1 MHSLGSLINH
11 AVAATTPAQA
21 MRAQRHPNSAAVLPG
36 QATDAIMLERRR
48 RGICLLI
55 EHMNEHARD
64 RAERRVCR
72 QRLRQQRADR
82 LAVAA
87 ALCERWAEAVPDAPA
102 AVAVLTEALAI
113 ASSQHEVRENV
124 LLRSGC
130 FPHIRR
136 SLEGGAEAQQ
146 QLALALVR
154 ALCTSRHNRREL
166 RRAGVIPCLVML
178 LLPTVA
184 VQQQAGAAAAILALV
199 QGERSGSGRS
209 TAAGC
214 NVPNLKL
221 LADHADAMPLLEAVV
236 AAGKQGSNILGA
248 HLQGGLS
255 DVAVAAA
262 AVSGGGGGGDAMEEG
277 DHNCAS
283 AAATEAEDA
292 AGGAS
297 SAASSSH
304 AGGGAAAACNSEAV
318 ASDAAADSTL
328 SSAAPAPA
336 PAPAP
341 ARAKRE
347 LVGDSAAASS
357 AAAAFA
363 AADASAIIS
372 LLRHTLPQAIAARA
386 GAKGG
391 AGGVVHSDPDALPPP
406 PPGES
411 SGASHTSR

>member
-1 MHSLGSLINH
+1 VFKRCCVHNSLCAACRVLQSRLNSEAYAEAHGWENVALMHSLGSLINH

-48 RGICLLI
+48 RGNCLLI

-87 ALCERWAEAVPDAPA
+87 ALCERWAAAVPDAPA

-113 ASSQHEVRENV
+113 ASSQHEVRDNV

-130 FPHIRR
+130 CPHIRR

-154 ALCTSRHNRREL
+154 AICTSRHNRREL

-214 NVPNLKL
+214 NVPNLNSLVVKYETRPSFP
-221 LADHADAMPLLEAVV
+221 MFVPLCVV
-236 AAGKQGSNILGA
+236 
-248 HLQGGLS
+248 
-255 DVAVAAA
+255 V
-262 AVSGGGGGGDAMEEG
+262 
-277 DHNCAS
+277 S
-283 AAATEAEDA
+283 AAAPQPVPLPHPADQ
-292 AGGAS
+292 
-297 SAASSSH
+297 H
-304 AGGGAAAACNSEAV
+304 SEK
-318 ASDAAADSTL
+318 D
-328 SSAAPAPA
+328 
-336 PAPAP
+336 
-341 ARAKRE
+341 
-347 LVGDSAAASS
+347 
-357 AAAAFA
+357 
-363 AADASAIIS
+363 I
-372 LLRHTLPQAIAARA
+372 
-386 GAKGG
+386 
-391 AGGVVHSDPDALPPP
+391 
-406 PPGES
+406 
-411 SGASHTSR
+411 